1 MGGRGASSSDNSI
14 KAVRISFKDNTETTY
29 RTQKNGY
36 ISDINGDN
44 YQKTNRSIN
53 IRGVISLMLGII
65 SIIMCFNFLLMDIS
79 NVGMYTKVF
88 ERLYYAFNLVMA
100 PLFLS
105 VITLIISYSGKDS
118 DKALNKTGLFL
129 SIISL
134 LIVTLEIVIVIIY

>member
-1 MGGRGASSSDNSI
+1 MFCYNCGNELDNNTKICNKCGAML
-14 KAVRISFKDNTETTY
+14 
-29 RTQKNGY
+29 
-36 ISDINGDN
+36 
-44 YQKTNRSIN
+44 KTNRSIN

-79 NVGMYTKVF
+79 KVGMYTKVF

-100 PLFLS
+100 PFFLS